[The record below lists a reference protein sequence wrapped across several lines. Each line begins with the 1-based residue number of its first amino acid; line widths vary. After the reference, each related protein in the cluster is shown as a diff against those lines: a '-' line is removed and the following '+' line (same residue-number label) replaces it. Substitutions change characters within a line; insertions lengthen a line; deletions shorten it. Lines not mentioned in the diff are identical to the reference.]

1 MTNVHRR
8 LLSSSSFSL
17 AAGEAR
23 SLPRPRLEDVSR
35 EAHAP
40 NPAAALLS
48 LAAARGSHVRAPS
61 PGRGH
66 SRQGS
71 SDDDESLLPPAPFN
85 DDEGLQQAINIIF
98 EEAGQEAGQRERESG
113 GRRMAR

>member
-1 MTNVHRR
+1 MMTNVHRR

-40 NPAAALLS
+40 DPAAALLS

-71 SDDDESLLPPAPFN
+71 SDDDESLLPPPPIELFVIWA
-85 DDEGLQQAINIIF
+85 F
-98 EEAGQEAGQRERESG
+98 ERIPCTTLTI
-113 GRRMAR
+113 MALVPSWIGH